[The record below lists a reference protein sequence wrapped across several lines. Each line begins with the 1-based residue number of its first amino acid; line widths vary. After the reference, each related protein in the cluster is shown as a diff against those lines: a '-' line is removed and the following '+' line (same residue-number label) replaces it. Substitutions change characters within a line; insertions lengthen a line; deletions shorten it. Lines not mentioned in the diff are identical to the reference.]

1 MEGLSFKLEIF
12 EGPLDLML
20 ALIQKHQLN
29 IQDIEISVLLD
40 QFMLYLDRM
49 SEADLEITSD
59 FLEMAARLIMIKSAA
74 LLPKEEAEQMKKE
87 LQGALIEYA
96 LCKTMAERLKKRYLG
111 DVVFVRSPME
121 IDIDRAYHKLHQP
134 EELMLAYSALN
145 ERTRRKASY
154 RPRSIKPIVAKSYV
168 TVFTGIVAVLKS
180 LRKNG
185 TVQMDELYRDQPRS
199 RTVATFLAILE
210 LSKEGRIYIS
220 PDGNS
225 VRLRTKADDVQH
237 DDTTQTE
244 GAEQ

>member
-20 ALIQKHQLN
+20 ALIQKHKLN

-74 LLPKEEAEQMKKE
+74 LLPKEEAEQLKKE

-111 DVVFVRSPME
+111 DVVFVRTPME
-121 IDIDRAYHKLHQP
+121 IEIDRAYHKLHQP

>member
-20 ALIQKHQLN
+20 ALIQKHKLN

-111 DVVFVRSPME
+111 DVVFVRKPME
-121 IDIDRAYHKLHQP
+121 IEIDRAYHKLHQP

>member
-20 ALIQKHQLN
+20 ALIQKHKLN

-74 LLPKEEAEQMKKE
+74 LLPKEEAEQLKKE

>member
-20 ALIQKHQLN
+20 ALIQKHKLN

-145 ERTRRKASY
+145 ERTRLKASY